1 MSRPFF
7 ILYRSHSIIPI
18 TADKYQD
25 VTLPGNYNL
34 RYSLYITVVVFTG
47 IIATIVPFILR

>member
-1 MSRPFF
+1 M
-7 ILYRSHSIIPI
+7 YRSHSIIPI